1 MELVSL
7 GRQSI
12 YEKENSETKPTGPP
26 GLGVGRWA
34 NNPAL
39 EKNRPVTD
47 TATTNPEN
55 NLASGETPPVEP
67 MMRAGE
73 RLWEASTQTTLLTA
87 KSKTRIG
94 TWNIQTLY
102 EAGKSA
108 QVSREM
114 HCYNLKMLGLC
125 ETR

>member
-39 EKNRPVTD
+39 EKTELLQKPQQQIQN
-47 TATTNPEN
+47 TTW
-55 NLASGETPPVEP
+55 L
-67 MMRAGE
+67 
-73 RLWEASTQTTLLTA
+73 
-87 KSKTRIG
+87 
-94 TWNIQTLY
+94 
-102 EAGKSA
+102 
-108 QVSREM
+108 RESP
-114 HCYNLKMLGLC
+114 LQ
-125 ETR
+125 